1 MKVCDIHVSKFKKKL
16 NYNFTVS
23 DVYHKIGLKMLRTIV
38 YTAYTN
44 SVSYKK
50 GSNRP
55 ECLLNFR
62 ERVKGKAIAV
72 QIQRVLG
79 G

>member
-1 MKVCDIHVSKFKKKL
+1 MKVCDIYVLKFKEKL
-16 NYNFTVS
+16 NCHFTVS

-38 YTAYTN
+38 YIACTN

-72 QIQRVLG
+72 LIQRVLG